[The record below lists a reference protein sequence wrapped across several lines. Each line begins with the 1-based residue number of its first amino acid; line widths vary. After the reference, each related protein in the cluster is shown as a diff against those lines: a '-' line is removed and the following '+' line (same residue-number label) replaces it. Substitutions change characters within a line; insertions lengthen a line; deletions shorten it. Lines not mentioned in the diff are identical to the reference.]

1 MSGAQVRIAVSGSP
15 GIDECRR
22 VAKRLAVAHRFD
34 ELGVGRAGLI
44 ATELATN
51 LVRHAGRGEM
61 LIQMLEAGFGAELEL
76 LAIDCG
82 PGMRDVDDCLRGRD
96 CDDIGG
102 ATAAGAA
109 QGLGAVA
116 RLSTVFDVFSIPGRG
131 TVVLSR
137 TARKDLVAPNSIRA
151 VRNVEIGAVSM
162 RAPEETGGGDAWRV
176 ALGESSVSLL
186 LVDALGRDA
195 ASARVARM
203 AAAAF
208 ARRPFDEPSATLRTL
223 HHELSGSGGAAA
235 ACARLHLHGMKMEYA
250 GVGTMA
256 GAVVTRERARNLV
269 SHEGTLGR
277 QCRRGHQFEYEWPLG
292 SRVVLHSDG
301 LAARWSLS
309 AYPGLHLRHSAVIA
323 AVLYRDF
330 ARGDAAVTVM
340 IACLR

>member
-44 ATELATN
+44 ATEMATN
-51 LVRHAGRGEM
+51 IVRHAGRGEM
-61 LIQMLEAGFGAELEL
+61 LIQVLEAGFGAELEL
-76 LAIDCG
+76 LAIDRG
-82 PGMRDVDDCLRGRD
+82 PGMRDVDECLRGAN
-96 CDDIGG
+96 
-102 ATAAGAA
+102 ATTSAARPRPALPRAWARLPGSR
-109 QGLGAVA
+109 LFSTCFPSRAVA
-116 RLSTVFDVFSIPGRG
+116 RWCS
-131 TVVLSR
+131 SR
-137 TARKDLVAPNSIRA
+137 TARKDLVAPNPIRA
-151 VRNVEIGAVSM
+151 VRDLEIGAVSV
-162 RAPEETGGGDAWRV
+162 RVPEETGGGDAWRV

-195 ASARVARM
+195 ASAWVART

-301 LAARWSLS
+301 LAARWSLVRV
-309 AYPGLHLRHSAVIA
+309 PP
-323 AVLYRDF
+323 
-330 ARGDAAVTVM
+330 
-340 IACLR
+340 ACTCATRR